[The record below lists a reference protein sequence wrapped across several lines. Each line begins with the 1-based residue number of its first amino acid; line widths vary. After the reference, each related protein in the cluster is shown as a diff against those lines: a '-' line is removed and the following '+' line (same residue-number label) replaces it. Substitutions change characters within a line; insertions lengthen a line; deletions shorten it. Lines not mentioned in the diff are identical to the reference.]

1 MGERVDNKEW
11 ENEVDDW
18 LQQLQ
23 LIDRIISHKYE
34 NYKVIYDNRTIT
46 IIIFNFLRTSFSL
59 Q

>member
-11 ENEVDDW
+11 ENEVDEW

-34 NYKVIYDNRTIT
+34 K
-46 IIIFNFLRTSFSL
+46 L
-59 Q
+59 